1 MEVAAKLRNAPISA
15 QKCRLIA
22 DLIRG
27 IPVARALDILSF
39 SPKKAARLVKK
50 IVESAIANAE
60 HNNGADVDELRVS
73 TVFVD
78 QGPSY
83 KRMHARAKGRGNRI
97 LKPTC
102 HITVKVTANEERE

>member
-1 MEVAAKLRNAPISA
+1 MEVAATLRNAPMSA
-15 QKCRLIA
+15 QKCRLVA

-27 IPVARALDILSF
+27 IPVARALDILNF
-39 SPKKAARLVKK
+39 SPKKAAKVIRK

-60 HNNGADVDELRVS
+60 HNKGADVDELRIS
-73 TVFVD
+73 TVYVD

-83 KRMHARAKGRGNRI
+83 KRMQARAKGRGNRI

-102 HITVKVTANEERE
+102 HITVKVSANEERE